1 MISKSLPCFR
11 TPPAVDD
18 GEYDHARAA
27 GPLLKTFLFHCFG
40 EKFPELF
47 QSDTDSVVPSCAERI
62 DFIKHRIANS
72 GYVDGHAWGGTG
84 PEYLKLEFS
93 AKPVI
98 LSTRE
103 L

>member
-1 MISKSLPCFR
+1 MNKSLPCFR
-11 TPPAVDD
+11 TPPVVDD

-47 QSDTDSVVPSCAERI
+47 QSDPDAVVPSRAERVEYI
-62 DFIKHRIANS
+62 RHRIANR
-72 GYVDGHAWGGTG
+72 GYVDGHVWGGTG

-98 LSTRE
+98 LSTWK